1 MHSNHRSAFKIIF
14 IMFAALLLTSCSS
27 VKQKEELKPEDD
39 KREIVQETTVEAEN
53 REPIYVYRKEQEQNL
68 KEVTLRM
75 NSQPILLPVR
85 RSLDEGGASGYVRLV
100 GVVSG
105 GRPIALV
112 EVGGRGLCVG
122 IGEEVGGY
130 RSGWHSKRKGYIEKN
145 KPLDSSRPA
154 CRPPA
159 TQCGQGGQVNR
170 DSLGARRDNHGKK
183 FDCMFHCFPVPRC
196 CKCG

>member
-105 GRPIALV
+105 GRPMALV

-130 RSGWHSKRKGYIEKN
+130 RVAGILNGKVILKKISPST
-145 KPLDSSRPA
+145 RPD
-154 CRPPA
+154 PPA
-159 TQCGQGGQVNR
+159 
-170 DSLGARRDNHGKK
+170 ARLQRNAG
-183 FDCMFHCFPVPRC
+183 RE
-196 CKCG
+196 GR